1 MREKRARLQLGGGQD
16 RIDKQHAA
24 GKLSARERIDKLV
37 DRGSFQEIG
46 IFAEHR
52 ATHFGMADKIMPA
65 DGVITGCA
73 MVDGR
78 LIHLASQDFTVA
90 GGAAGEVHSL
100 KIADMMQLSLK
111 TGSPFVFINDSGGAR
126 VQEGI
131 DSLSGYGHIFY
142 NNVVL
147 SGTVPQISLICGPCA
162 GGAAYSPALTD
173 FIIQTLK
180 SQMFITGPQV
190 IKQVTG
196 ETVTAEALGGP
207 GAQMNNAGVVHL
219 IAKNGEDAAYLCRR
233 LLSFMPANNLEDP
246 PRLPFNLPIEDDLEM
261 NNLLPDDPKIGYDV
275 RTVIVRVLDYQD
287 FLEIQPG
294 FAPNIVVGF
303 GRLQGRPVGVIANQ
317 PAVMAGVLD
326 INASDK
332 AARFVRFCNAFN
344 IPLLT
349 FVDVPGF
356 LPGVQ
361 QEYGG
366 IIRHGAKLLFAYSA
380 ATVPKITVILRKAY
394 GGAYLAMC
402 GKDLGADRVIAWP
415 TAEIAVMGAEG
426 AAEIVFRKEIDLAE
440 DKAARRKEL
449 IETYRKTFANPYLA
463 AGRRLVDD
471 IVEPSITRTYLVQAL
486 EALHAKRELRPPKKH
501 GLIPLEVRGGPLR
514 TKSVNGESVV
524 AVMKGSDHEELKRKI
539 GKAWRKWRVG
549 SSQTTG
555 RFPGRFPEAVTGA
568 TGGSVEGPRQSC
580 RPPRRDRSG

>member
-1 MREKRARLQLGGGQD
+1 MATSVDHPKSKRKEKTLNDRIGELREKRARIELGGGKE

-24 GKLSARERIDKLV
+24 GKLSARERVEKLV
-37 DRGSFQEIG
+37 DRDSFQEIG
-46 IFAEHR
+46 LFAQHR
-52 ATHFGMADKIMPA
+52 ATHFGMADKPMPA
-65 DGVITGCA
+65 DGVVTGCA
-73 MVDGR
+73 TVDGR
-78 LIHLASQDFTVA
+78 LIHLASQDFTVG
-90 GGAAGEVHSL
+90 GGAAGEVHSQ

-131 DSLSGYGHIFY
+131 DSLSGYGRVFY

-173 FIIQTLK
+173 FIIQTMK

-207 GAQMNNAGVVHL
+207 GAQMNLSGVVHL
-219 IAKNGEDAAYLCRR
+219 VAQNDEEALYLCRR
-233 LLSFMPANNLEDP
+233 LLSFMPSNNLEDP
-246 PRLPFNLPIEDDLEM
+246 PRLPFNLPIEEDLEM
-261 NNLLPDDPKIGYDV
+261 NSLIPLDSKVGYDM
-275 RTVIVRVLDYQD
+275 RTVIVRVLDNQD

-294 FAPNIVVGF
+294 FAPNIIVGL

-317 PAVMAGVLD
+317 PSVLAGALD

-332 AARFVRFCNAFN
+332 SARFVRFCNAFN
-344 IPLLT
+344 IPLLS

-356 LPGVQ
+356 LPGVE

-366 IIRHGAKLLFAYSA
+366 IIRHGAKMLFAYSA

-402 GKDLGADRVIAWP
+402 SKDLGADRVIAWP

-426 AAEIVFRKEIDLAE
+426 AAEIVFRKEIDSAE
-440 DKAARRKEL
+440 DKPARRKEL
-449 IETYRKTFANPYLA
+449 IETYRETFANPYLA

-471 IVEPSITRTYLVQAL
+471 IVEPAMTRKYLVQAL
-486 EALHAKRELRPPKKH
+486 EALHAKREVRPPKKH
-501 GLIPLEVRGGPLR
+501 GLIPL
-514 TKSVNGESVV
+514 
-524 AVMKGSDHEELKRKI
+524 
-539 GKAWRKWRVG
+539 
-549 SSQTTG
+549 
-555 RFPGRFPEAVTGA
+555 
-568 TGGSVEGPRQSC
+568 
-580 RPPRRDRSG
+580 